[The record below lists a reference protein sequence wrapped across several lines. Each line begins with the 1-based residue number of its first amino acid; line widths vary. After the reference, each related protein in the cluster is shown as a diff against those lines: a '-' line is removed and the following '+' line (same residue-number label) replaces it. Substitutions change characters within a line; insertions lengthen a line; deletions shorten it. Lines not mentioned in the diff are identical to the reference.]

1 MLWLACAIV
10 AASLIVLGVKIY
22 MTKGKGVSRV
32 VYALILLVSATY
44 VAYIPPFHYTY
55 GLLPGVVANLVHVL
69 RVITVD
75 ADVTE
80 MYSAVTDGINNGTMA
95 QAYII
100 MLGMLH
106 VLLPAVSA
114 FTAITVLLRCLSSMQ
129 MFIVNRHKRPVFIF
143 SEINERSVHLA
154 KSLERLKCDIVFAN
168 STADSINSKITVQNF
183 VVYKEEVITELPIN
197 VKNKDCYFFCISG
210 DENESLGNLLQI
222 IERFSSLDKLEQK
235 HIHIYQFSKCQ
246 DFSLFVDST
255 NKGAMDVQ
263 CINEYDLLIYN
274 LLDCYPLTRY
284 GKAGIHVLLYG
295 LSEVH
300 IAALKAV
307 MWCGQISNF
316 TIRISAVD
324 INIKDRIENLQMKI
338 PGVFTGKYD
347 VHFYDC
353 ANEKEMVDTVK
364 LECADTNYIIVAGNT
379 DNTTLEQSV
388 LLRRLFY
395 KMDPKKSACPPIFC
409 YIKDPAKF
417 NLVRNLATAESN
429 VKRKVSY
436 DLTPFG
442 SLDEIFT
449 YEKLVNSPLE
459 KLAKNVHLAYEEIF
473 SDAGIDV
480 EKALER
486 YNIFEVNKRSNR
498 ASALH
503 IRYKLN
509 MLGLDYTGDQ
519 NVEAVQLDDYYTE
532 DALRGM
538 SVAEHNRWMAF
549 LETEGWTKAT
559 MEDVLAYRNSGLSR
573 GRHNCPI
580 LKMHP
585 YICEC
590 EKLKGISLKLEGK
603 DTTVY
608 DRELIKK
615 IPDILSDKWNIA
627 GKKYKIIRK

>member
-1 MLWLACAIV
+1 MLWLACAVV
-10 AASLIVLGVKIY
+10 AVSLIVLSVKIY
-22 MTKGKGVSRV
+22 IANGKGVFRV
-32 VYALILLVSATY
+32 VYALTLLTLAVY
-44 VAYIPPFHYTY
+44 IAYIPPFHYAY
-55 GLLPGVVANLVHVL
+55 GLLPGAVANLVHVL

-75 ADVTE
+75 ADITE
-80 MYSAVTDGINNGTMA
+80 MYSIVTNGIINGTMA

-100 MLGMLH
+100 MLGILH
-106 VLLPAVSA
+106 VLLPSVSA
-114 FTAITVLLRCLSSMQ
+114 FTAITVLLRCFSSMQ
-129 MFIVNRHKRPVFIF
+129 IFVVNRHKRPVFVF

-154 KSLERLKCDIVFAN
+154 KSLEQLKCDIVFAN
-168 STADSINSKITVQNF
+168 SIADSINSRIITKNP
-183 VVYKEEVITELPIN
+183 VVYKDGDITELPIR
-197 VKNKDCYFFCISG
+197 VKNKDSYFFCISS
-210 DENESLGNLLQI
+210 DENASLGNLLQI
-222 IERFSSLDKLEQK
+222 TERFSLLDKSEQK
-235 HIHIYQFSKCQ
+235 HIHIYQFSKSQ

-255 NKGAMDVQ
+255 DKGAMDVQ

-274 LLDCYPLTRY
+274 LLDRYPLMRY
-284 GKAGIHVLLYG
+284 GKTGIHVLLYG
-295 LSEVH
+295 LSDVH

-307 MWCGQISNF
+307 IWCGQISNF
-316 TIRISAVD
+316 SLRVSAVG
-324 INIKDRIENLQMKI
+324 INIKDRIEDLQMKI
-338 PGVFTGKYD
+338 PGIFTGKYD

-353 ANEKEMVDTVK
+353 ANEKEMVDTVEF
-364 LECADTNYIIVAGNT
+364 ECADANYIIVAGNT

-388 LLRRLFY
+388 SLRRLFY
-395 KMDPKKSACPPIFC
+395 KMDSKKAACPPIFC
-409 YIKDPAKF
+409 YINDPSKF

-429 VKRKVSY
+429 AKRKVSY

-449 YEKLVNSPLE
+449 YEELVNSPLE

-473 SDAGIDV
+473 SDIGADV
-480 EKALER
+480 EKALDR

-519 NVEAVQLDDYYTE
+519 SAETVRLDDYYTE
-532 DALRGM
+532 DALHGM
-538 SVAEHNRWMAF
+538 SIAEHNRWMAF

-559 MEDVLAYRNSGLSR
+559 MEEVLAYRNSGISR

-585 YICEC
+585 YICEY

-603 DTTVY
+603 DTTLY
-608 DRELIKK
+608 DREMIKK
-615 IPDILSDKWNIA
+615 IPDILNDKWNIA
-627 GKKYKIIRK
+627 GKRYKIVRK